1 MVPAR
6 KNVDL
11 TQHQPQT
18 RKVMVGVIDC
28 LLVFMAYMMFAFCCE
43 KKGFLKKINL
53 GGRVFLVVLV
63 SFIKQQMSA

>member
-28 LLVFMAYMMFAFCCE
+28 LLVFMAYMMFAFSA
-43 KKGFLKKINL
+43 KRK
-53 GGRVFLVVLV
+53 VF
-63 SFIKQQMSA
+63 